1 MPKRVSWEER
11 ATNVD
16 AAAAD
21 AVLET
26 LKTFDIDKSQTMAC
40 TICPE
45 AEHKMRYRLLVCSC
59 QACCEATTLECAWR
73 GKIVTDPATKQYLLH
88 LNETAV
94 QQRFV
99 IEDLD
104 DTHLFIVPDPKV
116 IAFIEKKMDEW
127 NEKNTYQPPTQ

>member
-1 MPKRVSWEER
+1 MPTANKGVL
-11 ATNVD
+11 VKCD
-16 AAAAD
+16 A
-21 AVLET
+21 
-26 LKTFDIDKSQTMAC
+26 
-40 TICPE
+40 
-45 AEHKMRYRLLVCSC
+45 
-59 QACCEATTLECAWR
+59 
-73 GKIVTDPATKQYLLH
+73 ATKQYLLH

-116 IAFIEKKMDEW
+116 IAFIGKKMDEW